1 MVIFWKGRQTNT
13 GKAIEKEKKTYVET
27 AKIKYSN

>member
-1 MVIFWKGRQTNT
+1 MVIFWTGRQTNT
-13 GKAIEKEKKTYVET
+13 VEAIEKVKKTYVET